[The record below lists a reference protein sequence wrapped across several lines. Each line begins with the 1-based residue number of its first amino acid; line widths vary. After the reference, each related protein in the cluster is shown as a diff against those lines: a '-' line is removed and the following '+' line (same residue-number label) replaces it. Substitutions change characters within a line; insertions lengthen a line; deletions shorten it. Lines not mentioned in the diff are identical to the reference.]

1 VRHQERPVAY
11 ADSERVKGKS
21 PSGLAGNRQL
31 PARGHRRYPAP
42 VVDSKKTQITITGAG
57 G

>member
-1 VRHQERPVAY
+1 MRHQERPVAY